1 MIGEDGATAILLDPL
16 ERAKMGMKRMTSRS
30 LLLGLALLL
39 CLAWLP
45 PQTMLAAGSPSY
57 ALIASNNADL
67 GKEIQV
73 TIKGTNL
80 TDVFAYEFNLEFDS
94 KRLMFKEAKSAGSGF
109 TVSPIVKGNHIT
121 FAHTKIGNISGDN
134 GDMTFFTLSFQSIG
148 TGNAAIEIKDVN
160 LVNSKLEKTSQ
171 NVGVRVSITIG
182 KPQLNDIA
190 GHWAEASIQRAVV
203 LGIVTGY
210 NDGTFR
216 PQSQVTRTEFV
227 TMLMRALQ
235 LPLSDAN
242 ELTFAD
248 LDKIPAWARASVS
261 TAVKAKII
269 YGFEDNTFR
278 GDKPITRSEM
288 VTILVRAFG
297 LETDSEA
304 KPTFADVE
312 KIPAYAQKSVAA
324 AAEAGL
330 VHGKGNNLFAPN
342 DNTSRAEA
350 VVLILRLLDKK

>member
-1 MIGEDGATAILLDPL
+1 
-16 ERAKMGMKRMTSRS
+16 MKRIMISKL

-39 CLAWLP
+39 CFAWLL
-45 PQTMLAAGSPSY
+45 PQTMLAAGAPSF
-57 ALIASNNADL
+57 ALITGNKTDL

-73 TIKGTNL
+73 TVKGTNL
-80 TDVFAYEFNLEFDS
+80 TDVFAYEFNIVFDS
-94 KRLMFKEAKSAGSGF
+94 KRLKFKEAKSAGTGF
-109 TVSPIVKGNHIT
+109 TVSPIVNGDHLT
-121 FAHTKIGNISGDN
+121 FAHTKIGEIPGDN
-134 GDMTFFTLSFQSIG
+134 GDLTFFSLVFQSIG

-190 GHWAEASIQRAVV
+190 GHWAEASILRAVE

-210 NDGTFR
+210 NDGKFR
-216 PQSQVTRTEFV
+216 PQGQVTRTEFV
-227 TMLMRALQ
+227 TMLMRSLQ
-235 LPLSDAN
+235 LPLSELN
-242 ELTFAD
+242 ELTFTD

-278 GDKPITRSEM
+278 GDKPITRAEM

-297 LETDSEA
+297 LNANSEA
-304 KPTFADVE
+304 KLTFNDAG

-324 AAEAGL
+324 AANAGL
-330 VHGKGNNLFAPN
+330 VGGKGNNLFAPK
-342 DNTSRAEA
+342 DNTTRAEA
-350 VVLILRLLDKK
+350 VVLILRFLDMK